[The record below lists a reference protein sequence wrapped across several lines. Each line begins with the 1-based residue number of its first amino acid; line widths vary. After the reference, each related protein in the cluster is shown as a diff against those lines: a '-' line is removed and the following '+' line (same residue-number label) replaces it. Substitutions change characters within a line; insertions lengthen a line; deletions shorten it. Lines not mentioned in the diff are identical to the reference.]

1 MRNYV
6 ENTALELKRLTDV
19 CDVLGDIRDDLHG
32 LEYMTDA
39 LADQARENVIE
50 PESIEVMAPV
60 IHFMGEALT
69 QVLDYLGALSKVI
82 KHVDGE
88 AVEQ

>member
-1 MRNYV
+1 MRNYTEV
-6 ENTALELKRLTDV
+6 TTLELKRLMDAY
-19 CDVLGDIRDDLHG
+19 DVLSDIRADLRG
-32 LEYMTDA
+32 LEYVTDA
-39 LADQARENVIE
+39 LANQARENEIE

-60 IHFMGEALT
+60 LHYMNEALA
-69 QVLDYLGALSKVI
+69 QVLEYVGALSKVI